1 MQEGQARHQS
11 DVAALRPTPR
21 PTHTTPEAR
30 AQLVR
35 VRRQLT
41 LKTDTLKTD
50 RVGKREGMSW
60 VTGVGPKEKERRP
73 RTDRREGAGIA
84 EL

>member
-1 MQEGQARHQS
+1 M
-11 DVAALRPTPR
+11 
-21 PTHTTPEAR
+21 
-30 AQLVR
+30 
-35 VRRQLT
+35 RRQLT

-73 RTDRREGAGIA
+73 RTGGKERGLRNCECGIGILRGGEEGWVVLGDGRGS
-84 EL
+84 